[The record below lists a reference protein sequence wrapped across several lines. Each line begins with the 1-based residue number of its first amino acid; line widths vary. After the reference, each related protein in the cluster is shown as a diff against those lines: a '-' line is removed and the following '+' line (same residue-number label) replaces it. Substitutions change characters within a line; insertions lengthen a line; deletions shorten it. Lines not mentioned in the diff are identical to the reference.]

1 VAGSDGIAVV
11 VVAGL
16 FTGIAF
22 IVLFSVLLPNSQ
34 MVTIVVIPAGASIEP
49 NSYEP
54 ALVKVTL
61 GVNNTVRWINQ
72 DSVPHGI
79 ISDDGY
85 RDPLTGVPFD
95 SYAKS
100 GNGSSFM
107 MPGEVFE
114 FTFREPGEYHYH
126 MEPHP
131 WMQGTVLVLRP

>member
-1 VAGSDGIAVV
+1 MAGSDGIAAA

-16 FTGIAF
+16 FTGAAF
-22 IVLFSVLLPNSQ
+22 IVLFSVFFSNSQ
-34 MVTIVVIPAGASIEP
+34 LATVVVIPAGASIEL

-54 ALVKVTL
+54 AFVKVTV

-79 ISDDGY
+79 RSDDGY
-85 RDPLTGVPFD
+85 KDPLTGIPFD
-95 SYAKS
+95 SYTKS
-100 GNGSSFM
+100 GNGSSFL
-107 MPGEVFE
+107 MPGEAFE